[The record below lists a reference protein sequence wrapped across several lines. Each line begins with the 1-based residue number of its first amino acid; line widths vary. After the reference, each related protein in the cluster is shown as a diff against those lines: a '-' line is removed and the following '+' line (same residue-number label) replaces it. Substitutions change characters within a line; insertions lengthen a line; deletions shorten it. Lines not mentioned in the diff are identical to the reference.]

1 MRTLGF
7 DIGTVRAVSWD
18 VDGTLY
24 SSRQVASLL
33 WTTAMK
39 ESLRGNVRA
48 PWGAVMAM
56 IRFRRQVE
64 RARRNGGRI
73 EPDSARVALEQRWIS
88 PLIESVG
95 PRAGVAAVLDLFGS
109 RLVAQVAL
117 SDFEP
122 GHKLASLGLT
132 HYFGSIYSGERIGYL
147 KPSPE
152 PFREVLRDLDLP
164 PEQLLHVGDR
174 PDTDGAGAAAA
185 GCQVLVLGRDFRSF
199 PELFKTLATSSFE

>member
-1 MRTLGF
+1 MRSLGF

-24 SSRQVASLL
+24 SSRRVASLL
-33 WTTAMK
+33 WTTATK

-48 PWGAVMAM
+48 PWGAVLEMG
-56 IRFRRQVE
+56 RFRRRVE
-64 RARRNGGRI
+64 RARWNGGRI

-95 PRAGVAAVLDLFGS
+95 PRVGVASVLGLFRS
-109 RLVAQVAL
+109 RLEAQVAL
-117 SDFEP
+117 SDFES

-132 HYFGSIYSGERIGYL
+132 HYFDSVYSGERIGYL

-152 PFREVLRDLDLP
+152 PFRKVLRDLDLP

-174 PDTDGAGAAAA
+174 PDTDGAGAASV
-185 GCQVLVLGRDFRSF
+185 GCQVLLLGRDFHSF
-199 PELFKTLATSSFE
+199 PELYKILTAS

>member
-1 MRTLGF
+1 MRSLSF
-7 DIGTVRAVSWD
+7 DIGTVKAVSWD

-24 SSRQVASLL
+24 SSHNVASLL
-33 WTTAMK
+33 WTTATK

-48 PWGAVMAM
+48 PWGAVLAM
-56 IRFRRQVE
+56 LRFRHQVE
-64 RARRNGGRI
+64 RARRNGGQI
-73 EPDSARVALEQRWIS
+73 EPDSERVALERRWIS

-95 PRAGVAAVLDLFGS
+95 PRAGVASVLGLFQS
-109 RLVAQVAL
+109 SLNAQVVL
-117 SDFEP
+117 SDFES

-132 HYFGSIYSGERIGYL
+132 HYFDSVYSGDRIGCL

-164 PEQLLHVGDR
+164 PAQLLHIGDR

-199 PELFKTLATSSFE
+199 PELFKILATS